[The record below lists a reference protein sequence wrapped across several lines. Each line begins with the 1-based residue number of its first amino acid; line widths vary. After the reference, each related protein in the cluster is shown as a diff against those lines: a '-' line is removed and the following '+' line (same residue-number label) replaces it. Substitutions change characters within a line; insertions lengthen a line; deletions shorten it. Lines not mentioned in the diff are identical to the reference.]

1 MWIINPRLPPSADT
15 GSNSSGTRRSSSN
28 TTFSCLTSLMHGP
41 LPGGSFQLTY
51 CGSSDARPN
60 RMGIATFIFLP
71 EKEKEKIPKYPF
83 SEARTRLERPEWWV
97 MEAVRLKVSRYI
109 YCHRQSVSV
118 IGDSLSRLDGKK
130 IWKHYERTL
139 PWEGSGGVRCDRG
152 SQSFW
157 RDKKRNNGVRQTCY
171 LDMSSIVTCFPC
183 KEPYMKL
190 CGVRQRSCVDRSL

>member
-1 MWIINPRLPPSADT
+1 
-15 GSNSSGTRRSSSN
+15 
-28 TTFSCLTSLMHGP
+28 
-41 LPGGSFQLTY
+41 
-51 CGSSDARPN
+51 
-60 RMGIATFIFLP
+60 
-71 EKEKEKIPKYPF
+71 
-83 SEARTRLERPEWWV
+83 

-130 IWKHYERTL
+130 IWKHCERTF
-139 PWEGSGGVRCDRG
+139 PWEGSGGVRCDRE

-171 LDMSSIVTCFPC
+171 LDMSSIVTCFLC

-190 CGVRQRSCVDRSL
+190 CGVRQRSCVRPVNRILHLLIQGVPKNVTSKKLNSLGVERSIIGPIS